1 MTRQISAIERLQSL
15 PELFRGGD
23 LTLRFGWTG
32 KTASQYLYLWRQ
44 RGLVEALGGHS
55 DVFANLLQKRQAN
68 WEAALLM
75 AMPSACIAGV
85 ESLRR
90 AGWTTQIPS
99 RPEVVVHKE
108 HAMFTVERFDLL
120 TRGDAWY
127 EVTAPARVSAGTSA
141 ALPVLR
147 PAWALADM
155 LTSSRWE
162 ECGLT
167 PDDID
172 WDVARA
178 RDKSDWRKACRA
190 LGADPRDAP
199 RLTASSDEAS
209 TVHQRLTAT
218 RGCVRY
224 TL

>member
-55 DVFANLLQKRQAN
+55 DVFANLLVKRQAN

-90 AGWTTQIPS
+90 AGWTTQIPN

-108 HAMFTVERFDLL
+108 HPMFTVERFDLL
-120 TRGDAWY
+120 TRADAWY
-127 EVTAPARVSAGTSA
+127 EATASARVTAGTST

-155 LTSSRWE
+155 LTSSRWGD
-162 ECGLT
+162 CGLT

-178 RDKSDWRKACRA
+178 QDKSDWTKACRA
-190 LGADPRDAP
+190 LGAEPGDAP
-199 RLTASSDEAS
+199 LLTTSSDGAS
-209 TVHQRLTAT
+209 TVHLGYRS
-218 RGCVRY
+218 G
-224 TL
+224 